1 MKTDAHDKMEELLN
15 AYHDGQLN
23 AREAAKV
30 ERLLEND
37 AHAKLLLDQIV
48 QTSQLVRQL
57 PRAEAPE
64 SLRDEIQYQLE
75 RDQLL
80 NPQADEFQRI
90 GRIHLRLR
98 RLTAAALISSPNLR
112 NGSVSPASPDLNLSA
127 ASVTSMFITEAKSA
141 TRVVNSF
148 IVATTS
154 PSFSAAI

>member
-1 MKTDAHDKMEELLN
+1 MKTDAHDQMEALLN

-37 AHAKLLLDQIV
+37 QHAKQLLDQIA

-64 SLRDEIQYQLE
+64 SLRDDIGYQLE

-80 NPQADEFQRI
+80 NPQADKFQRI
-90 GRIHLRLR
+90 GRTHLRLR
-98 RLTAAALISSPNLR
+98 WFTAAAAAGAGKMLIEC
-112 NGSVSPASPDLNLSA
+112 G
-127 ASVTSMFITEAKSA
+127 
-141 TRVVNSF
+141 
-148 IVATTS
+148 
-154 PSFSAAI
+154 